1 MTTDEVVAF
10 LRFWDRL
17 PDATLKGDA
26 ALARRSELELQVH
39 RLRDGALADFTETWR
54 RRYEEQATV
63 RSAVASRAAGLL
75 VFTGVVT
82 TGAALLAT
90 SFTGAAGWLIVLI
103 IAVGAG
109 LLYAAIAAGFL
120 ALRAQEVA
128 PRAVPRSEVGEAADG
143 RTLTASDAVEV
154 MAAAEQDRSSLATA
168 LDYLAGAQKWAL
180 IALLLISLL
189 APLSLIAAM
198 TKPAATTGGP
208 SPTAGPRVTLPPLET
223 EGPSAAPVQP
233 RRT

>member
-26 ALARRSELELQVH
+26 AQARRSELELQVD

-63 RSAVASRAAGLL
+63 RTAVASRVAGLL

-103 IAVGAG
+103 VAVGAG

-128 PRAVPRSEVGEAADG
+128 ARAVPRSEIGEAAEAHADG
-143 RTLTASDAVEV
+143 QLCR
-154 MAAAEQDRSSLATA
+154 
-168 LDYLAGAQKWAL
+168 
-180 IALLLISLL
+180 
-189 APLSLIAAM
+189 
-198 TKPAATTGGP
+198 
-208 SPTAGPRVTLPPLET
+208 
-223 EGPSAAPVQP
+223 
-233 RRT
+233 